1 MSYILSL
8 DQGTTSSRSVVVDA
22 QGRIVGMGQQEISQ
36 HFPQAGWVEH
46 QPREI
51 WQSQLMTIQQ
61 ALEQAQIQ
69 AKDIAAIGITN
80 QRETTILWDKATG
93 EPLHNALV
101 WQDRRTS
108 NAIDA
113 LKAKDLEEKIRQRTG
128 LVLDAYFSASKIAWL
143 LDNVTGARRKAE
155 AGELLFGTV
164 DSWLL
169 WNLTGGAVHASD
181 VSNASRTLLFNIH
194 TLMWDSELLD
204 IFDIPAAMLPEVQS
218 SSLVFGEVA
227 TTYLPAEYQGLAGI
241 AITGMAGDQQ
251 AASFAQGC
259 FRKGMGKNT
268 YGTGCFLL
276 MNTGEQAVNSQHRLL
291 STVAWQLGYRKVTY
305 ALEGSVFMAGAIVQ
319 WLRDNLGFV
328 TKSEEI
334 EALSRSV
341 PDSDGVYLVPAFTGL
356 GAPYW
361 NQNARASLQGL
372 TRGSHKGHIARAA
385 LESIAYQVHDVAQAM
400 QADAGMAL
408 EQLRVD
414 GGAAKNDLLLQFQAD
429 ILDTV
434 IIRPK
439 VTESTALGAAYLAG
453 LAIDY
458 WQDSSELEA
467 LWQEDRRFEPQ
478 MSEDERQTRL
488 AGWHKAVERSKD
500 WLEDG

>member
-8 DQGTTSSRSVVVDA
+8 DQGTTSSRSI
-22 QGRIVGMGQQEISQ
+22 IVNPRGTIIGMGQQEISQ
-36 HFPQAGWVEH
+36 HFPKAGWVEH
-46 QPREI
+46 QPHEI
-51 WQSQLMTIQQ
+51 WQSQLATIQQ
-61 ALEQAQIQ
+61 ALTQAQIN

-80 QRETTILWDKATG
+80 QRETTILWNKTTG
-93 EPLHNALV
+93 EALYNALV

-108 NAIDA
+108 NYIDA
-113 LKAKDLEEKIRQRTG
+113 LKAKGLEEQIRQSTG

-143 LDNVTGARRKAE
+143 LDNVAGARRKAE

-169 WNLTGGAVHASD
+169 WKLTGGAVHATD

-204 IFDIPAAMLPEVQS
+204 IFAIPEVMLPEVQS
-218 SSLVFGEVA
+218 SSLVLGEVA
-227 TTYLPAEYQGLAGI
+227 STYLPAEAQGLAGI

-259 FRKGMGKNT
+259 FHKGMGKNT

-276 MNTGEQAVNSQHRLL
+276 LNTGEQAVVSQHRLL
-291 STVAWQLGYRKVTY
+291 STVAWQLGYKNVTY
-305 ALEGSVFMAGAIVQ
+305 ALEGSVFMGGAIVQ
-319 WLRDNLGFV
+319 WLRDNLGFIAASDEV
-328 TKSEEI
+328 

-356 GAPYW
+356 GAPHW
-361 NQNARASLQGL
+361 NQTARASLQGL

-385 LESIAYQVHDVAQAM
+385 LESIAYQVYDVAHAM
-400 QADAGMAL
+400 QADAGITL

-429 ILDTV
+429 ILNTV

-458 WQDSSELEA
+458 WQDTSELAA

-478 MSEDERQTRL
+478 MSEDERQVRL

-500 WLEDG
+500 WLKM